1 MGIIYAQQGYY
12 IYYTC
17 FRHMWWQIRS
27 KCLLSQ
33 ERKGNYITFH
43 HSISTLNMFHSNLA
57 SNLSLSTDK
66 SKKWGVIRVES
77 PVVIFSKVEPY
88 LLNPKI
94 KNSFFNLYHNQG
106 GKGGRVSHI
115 DIFQEHQLNWKKPRR
130 IWPAI
135 WCPYVWSL
143 LLYREYW
150 KNPINNLKT
159 VEPIINTVKTN
170 RCLSFFKK
178 MKKGKN
184 TKKFVNCFQ
193 CFSHFKEISRQWSE
207 EAFNSSSQE

>member
-17 FRHMWWQIRS
+17 FRHMWWQMRS

-94 KNSFFNLYHNQG
+94 KNSFFNLYHNPG
-106 GKGGRVSHI
+106 GKGGRVSHM
-115 DIFQEHQLNWKKPRR
+115 DIFQEHQLNWKKTQKNLACNMISICLKFTSLQR
-130 IWPAI
+130 I
-135 WCPYVWSL
+135 
-143 LLYREYW
+143 
-150 KNPINNLKT
+150 LK
-159 VEPIINTVKTN
+159 K
-170 RCLSFFKK
+170 SHKQSKK
-178 MKKGKN
+178 CWANYKY
-184 TKKFVNCFQ
+184 
-193 CFSHFKEISRQWSE
+193 S
-207 EAFNSSSQE
+207 